1 LIIVAL
7 IGAVAFVV
15 EHKKRQGFACAGG
28 VCTLQDVKPVAQ
40 PAAAEAPAAKPL
52 PRLLDLGAGKC
63 VPCKMMVPILDE
75 LKTAYAGKLD
85 VVFVD
90 VWENPQ
96 AGEQYGIRIIPTQ
109 IFYDAEGR
117 ELFRHEGFFAK
128 DDILAK
134 WKELGYALAG
144 EPQNKE

>member
-1 LIIVAL
+1 MNKWKKLLIVVAL

-15 EHKKRQGFACAGG
+15 EHKKRQGFACASG

-63 VPCKMMVPILDE
+63 VPCKMMVPVLDE

-96 AGEQYGIRIIPTQ
+96 AGEQYSIRIIPTQ

-134 WKELGYALAG
+134 WKELGVSL
-144 EPQNKE
+144 